1 MLKEIYFK
9 KKLPPRADR
18 ISRLKA
24 YYKENPIKDFH
35 FGLQN
40 ALIDCY
46 WRKKLTVSECAEV
59 LGVSEHDVTFSLDC
73 VRQNAQ

>member
-9 KKLPPRADR
+9 KKMAPRADR
-18 ISRLKA
+18 IKELKA
-24 YYKENPIKDFH
+24 YYKENTIKDKH

-40 ALIDCY
+40 ALIHCY
-46 WRKKLTVSECAEV
+46 YRKKLTVFECAKV